1 MSYTDLR
8 DFNAEYTVVV
18 PTMTTDVEPAL
29 IIEIEKLGGGTVGEL
44 YTGTWRYRA
53 YYGGHLFAQGQ
64 DLETGTAYCHDGAA
78 QVLADS
84 LAHSGGRDC
93 DGSPL
98 RERLCIFGMDILAL
112 S

>member
-29 IIEIEKLGGGTVGEL
+29 IIEIEKLGGGTVGQR
-44 YTGTWRYRA
+44 YTGRWRYRA

-64 DLETGTAYCHDGAA
+64 DLETGSYLSHRRAA
-78 QVLADS
+78 RVLADH
-84 LAHSGGRDC
+84 LAHSGDRGC
-93 DGSPL
+93 EESHL
-98 RERLCIFGMDILAL
+98 RERLCVFANFN
-112 S
+112 